1 MGRMSYYC
9 SACGFETPAVEV
21 GVRVKS
27 LGEYYFFETVKDM
40 EEFLE
45 EEFDNHLEFCRAVRG
60 YFCWSEFDG
69 EEE

>member
-1 MGRMSYYC
+1 MGRKSYYC

-27 LGEYYFFETVKDM
+27 LGGYYFFETEKDM

-45 EEFDNHLEFCRAVRG
+45 EEFDNHLEFCDHI
-60 YFCWSEFDG
+60 FG